1 MSDDAPTMHRTSYSR
16 VALVALATLA
26 LVLPPAAV
34 LGAEE
39 EPFLDQ
45 ELIAEAIELL
55 RERYVDEE
63 VLTSENLT
71 VGAIRGMVE
80 ALGDDGHTQYL
91 TEEEYEIERDVLQGR
106 IAGIGVVLDQRS
118 ASPVVVSVVDG
129 SPADR
134 AGLRAGDVIVTV
146 GGVETARMPD
156 GELADRVRGEPDT
169 VVRLGLERPGSAERV
184 VVDVRRGDV
193 EIDPVSWA
201 FAPGSDVAVVRVVQF
216 SVGSGRQTR
225 EAVEDA
231 VATGATGIVL
241 DLRGNPGGLLTEMV
255 NAASA
260 FLEEGVVLLER
271 GRDDMPEPISVDP
284 GRAVDTDAPVVVL
297 VDYGTASS
305 AEILAA
311 ALRDNGRAM
320 VIGEQTFGTG
330 TILNNLRLSDGS
342 ALRLGVREW
351 LTPDGQSLFRVGLAP
366 DEEASLPPGAVRHEP
381 SDLLSLTPLE
391 FEVSDD
397 EPLRRAV
404 QLAESGSGELSAGAG

>member
-1 MSDDAPTMHRTSYSR
+1 MHRTSYSR

-39 EPFLDQ
+39 EPLLDQ

-91 TEEEYEIERDVLQGR
+91 TEEEYRIERDVLQGR

-201 FAPGSDVAVVRVVQF
+201 FAPGCASCSSR
-216 SVGSGRQTR
+216 SVPAARHARPWRTR
-225 EAVEDA
+225 W
-231 VATGATGIVL
+231 
-241 DLRGNPGGLLTEMV
+241 P
-255 NAASA
+255 
-260 FLEEGVVLLER
+260 
-271 GRDDMPEPISVDP
+271 P
-284 GRAVDTDAPVVVL
+284 GRR
-297 VDYGTASS
+297 ASCS
-305 AEILAA
+305 TCGAIPAA
-311 ALRDNGRAM
+311 C
-320 VIGEQTFGTG
+320 
-330 TILNNLRLSDGS
+330 
-342 ALRLGVREW
+342 
-351 LTPDGQSLFRVGLAP
+351 
-366 DEEASLPPGAVRHEP
+366 
-381 SDLLSLTPLE
+381 
-391 FEVSDD
+391 
-397 EPLRRAV
+397 
-404 QLAESGSGELSAGAG
+404 